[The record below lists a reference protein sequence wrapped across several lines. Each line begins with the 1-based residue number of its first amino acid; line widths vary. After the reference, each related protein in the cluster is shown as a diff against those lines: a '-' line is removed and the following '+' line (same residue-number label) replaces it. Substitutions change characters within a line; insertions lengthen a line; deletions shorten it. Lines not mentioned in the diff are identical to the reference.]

1 MASFI
6 TFISLTGEIFKV
18 RNPGYGPWD
27 KGRLR
32 TTSSVRS
39 GLRRFRLRPV
49 EFSYQK
55 CFRDK
60 AISDTQPPPPSPRN
74 SHFLSVNNKTL
85 VGADDLGG
93 ESEKLKLADNKY
105 ESQLNALRLEE
116 MFKNIF
122 NGATHQ
128 DMINLK
134 AEKYTQD
141 EV

>member
-1 MASFI
+1 M
-6 TFISLTGEIFKV
+6 
-18 RNPGYGPWD
+18 
-27 KGRLR
+27 KG
-32 TTSSVRS
+32 
-39 GLRRFRLRPV
+39 
-49 EFSYQK
+49 
-55 CFRDK
+55 
-60 AISDTQPPPPSPRN
+60 SDTQPPRPSPRN

-85 VGADDLGG
+85 VGAGDLGG

-116 MFKNIF
+116 MFKNVF

-141 EV
+141 MVQDLNLKRFISSYRISVKSAMNVIKTKDSFQK